1 MKSPEELF
9 PPSYLIDIFR
19 RSSKMPPKGFL
30 MELDEQLHMIDMV
43 TSDLLEDYKVKP
55 SFDLE
60 TSRFHTEKLQELQ
73 RLVHRLSISSRRY
86 LKNQDFML

>member
-1 MKSPEELF
+1 MKSPEDLL

-19 RSSKMPPKGFL
+19 RSRKMPPEVFL

-60 TSRFHTEKLQELQ
+60 TSRFHALIFKIYY
-73 RLVHRLSISSRRY
+73 RNFRS
-86 LKNQDFML
+86 

>member
-1 MKSPEELF
+1 
-9 PPSYLIDIFR
+9 
-19 RSSKMPPKGFL
+19 

-60 TSRFHTEKLQELQ
+60 ASRFHTEKLQELQ